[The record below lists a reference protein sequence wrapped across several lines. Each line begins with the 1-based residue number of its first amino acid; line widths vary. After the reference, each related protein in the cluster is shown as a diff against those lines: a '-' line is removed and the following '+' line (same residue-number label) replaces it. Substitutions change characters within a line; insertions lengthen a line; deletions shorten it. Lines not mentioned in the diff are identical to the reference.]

1 MLADLCSHL
10 CARSASRNKED
21 ELDFSCQL
29 VNICSSIQAVKM
41 LLLSCFGICFSCLA
55 GTLPQSLPRWQILFV
70 QQWQVS
76 VHRRKGCGSLP
87 MVARPCFH
95 FLLCMDHFSAH
106 LFQER
111 LESGKRKPQDH
122 LFIQSYGEVLVPLIL
137 EKTPIK
143 SNGVYLHPMLSGCG
157 CPRPIWPHCHSHF
170 LSAFVCSIPAAWLQS

>member
-70 QQWQVS
+70 QQ
-76 VHRRKGCGSLP
+76 
-87 MVARPCFH
+87 
-95 FLLCMDHFSAH
+95 
-106 LFQER
+106 
-111 LESGKRKPQDH
+111 
-122 LFIQSYGEVLVPLIL
+122 
-137 EKTPIK
+137 
-143 SNGVYLHPMLSGCG
+143 
-157 CPRPIWPHCHSHF
+157 
-170 LSAFVCSIPAAWLQS
+170 